1 MGDMFE
7 LGAESA
13 QHHAAVKRRA
23 EALKFDKVIYVGE
36 NFGGVSR
43 DEAKA
48 ELFAYVRPGDSVLLK
63 ASHGMALNRLLED
76 GTSEHS

>member
-1 MGDMFE
+1 MN
-7 LGAESA
+7 
-13 QHHAAVKRRA
+13 
-23 EALKFDKVIYVGE
+23 FDKVIYVGE

-76 GTSEHS
+76 SASEHS